1 MLLPCARYRV
11 KASNDRYAALR
22 GDLEFQDQ
30 VLGQPMRFRTTWGLF
45 SPRHI
50 DDGTHLLLDHLVIA
64 PDEQALDLGC
74 GYGPLGLAIA
84 RAAPQG
90 HCLLVDKD
98 FVALEYARKNATL
111 NGIGNIEVVMS
122 NGFDQVTASPL
133 TLVVSNLPAKS
144 SNEQYQ
150 LFFYDAWRHL
160 QPGGRVMI
168 VSISGIREF
177 VARQLREV
185 FGNYDKVKQGKTYT
199 VACSVKA

>member
-1 MLLPCARYRV
+1 M
-11 KASNDRYAALR
+11 KATADRFAALR
-22 GDLEFQDQ
+22 ADLEFQDRL
-30 VLGQPMRFRTTWGLF
+30 LGQPMRFRTTWGLF

-50 DDGTHLLLDHLVIA
+50 DDGTLLLLEHLNVA
-64 PDEQALDLGC
+64 PDELALDLGC

-84 RAAPQG
+84 RAAPAG
-90 HCLLVDKD
+90 RCVLVDKD

-111 NGIGNIEVVMS
+111 NAINNVEVILS
-122 NGFDQVTASPL
+122 NGFDQVTAPPL
-133 TLVVSNLPAKS
+133 SLIVSNLPAKS

-160 QPGGRVMI
+160 QPGGRIMI

-177 VARQLREV
+177 VARQLRDV

-199 VACSVKA
+199 VACGFKT